1 MGYTTRFSGAFKFN
15 RPLSPAEDSELRE
28 FAEEDHRKEDCL
40 GHGSG
45 SAYCQWVPT
54 SDGTGLEWD
63 GNEKFYYYEEWL
75 AYLIKRFFE
84 PWGIVLN
91 GTLTWQGEEVGDVGE
106 LTVKDNVVSSRKLS

>member
-1 MGYTTRFSGAFKFN
+1 MGYTTRFSGFFKFN
-15 RPLSPAEDSELRE
+15 RALTASEMDELRE
-28 FAEEDHRKEDCL
+28 FADVDHRDEDCL

-75 AYLIKRFFE
+75 GYLAKRFFI
-84 PWGIVLN
+84 PWGLVLN
-91 GTLTWQGEEVGDVGE
+91 GTVAYQGEEIGDVGQ